1 MNKQPTP
8 LDALSSSQMLWEG
21 LSLWQQCIVG
31 GLLFIV
37 LVVPTYMH
45 FFTDKEVF
53 TEKEENV
60 LGMETIDFK
69 LAGISF
75 VLFLVFVVGGGFLY
89 AKLA

>member
-1 MNKQPTP
+1 
-8 LDALSSSQMLWEG
+8 
-21 LSLWQQCIVG
+21 
-31 GLLFIV
+31 
-37 LVVPTYMH
+37 MH

-60 LGMETIDFK
+60 LGMEPIDFK

-89 AKLA
+89 AKFA